1 MGDHAMEEFRLTVL
15 LVDAFTRTPGRGNRA
30 GVVLDAAGLSAAA
43 MQAVAALVNVSETAF
58 ILPAPAQAG
67 YAVHVRYFTPRAE
80 VPVCGHA
87 TVGAHYARARALGIS
102 DTTVSALTGAGVLP
116 VDIRGSGRGMK
127 IVMTQ
132 GRVVFSPPCIPAVR
146 QAVLNALGLDED
158 DLLSGLP
165 VQEVST
171 GHSKIMVPLRRTAL
185 LDALKP
191 DMTALTECSRV
202 TGCNGFF
209 VFGFNGGDDEALING
224 RMFAPAIG
232 IDEDPVTGNA
242 NGPCGAYLSHYGRL
256 PAQAAFT
263 FCGRQ
268 GVAMGKEGM
277 VEVTVHRDED
287 GPCRVQVGGHAAEA
301 GRMEVAL
308 HVEDD
313 GRITARSV

>member
-1 MGDHAMEEFRLTVL
+1 MTKSILCPGARMGIFQH
-15 LVDAFTRTPGRGNRA
+15 
-30 GVVLDAAGLSAAA
+30 
-43 MQAVAALVNVSETAF
+43 
-58 ILPAPAQAG
+58 
-67 YAVHVRYFTPRAE
+67 
-80 VPVCGHA
+80 PV
-87 TVGAHYARARALGIS
+87 
-102 DTTVSALTGAGVLP
+102 
-116 VDIRGSGRGMK
+116 
-127 IVMTQ
+127 
-132 GRVVFSPPCIPAVR
+132 
-146 QAVLNALGLDED
+146 
-158 DLLSGLP
+158 
-165 VQEVST
+165 
-171 GHSKIMVPLRRTAL
+171 
-185 LDALKP
+185 
-191 DMTALTECSRV
+191 
-202 TGCNGFF
+202 
-209 VFGFNGGDDEALING
+209 ING

-256 PAQAAFT
+256 PAQAAVT